1 MKILTEDCDKL
12 PVLTQVL
19 LRRALVVSGLSED
32 VHVEIT
38 DDVNDEDIKITLGT
52 VKKYKGKAYKTLS
65 PKEIV
70 TNPQSILFLVQAL
83 QYAYLGTE
91 QLGLKQ
97 GEDWVIWQ
105 GEDITFKPGT
115 LIALDIESAGD
126 IDEDTFA
133 AGRILSIALWNGKF
147 GVVIP
152 EELAE
157 TNKAA
162 DLIKRLCDTCTV
174 ICHNGTFDMP
184 YLSKRLGIRVYHHED
199 TLLMHFVLD
208 NLAGEHGLKPLA
220 RRWLRAEDWD
230 SDAKSYLKGGAYF
243 ENIPREKLYEYNL
256 MDTVWTHKLYE
267 YFLPMLKNSGKYDYY
282 RYRMQVTKVLNDV
295 QMNGVAVSLD
305 ALDELEEKYKR
316 QCDENLTVLKKYAG
330 EAFNPQS
337 HKQIKDYFT
346 SKGVSS
352 PSFDS
357 DHLKKLRREGKETE
371 FIDALLAYR
380 YSSKVLG
387 SYIVNVRHKRG
398 EDGRIHPY
406 YLPHGA
412 KTGRLSAKGPAIQTM
427 GRDSGIKRALVA
439 APGCKIISCD
449 YSQAE
454 LRTVAE
460 LADDE
465 AMIAAFQ
472 PGAPDFFDD
481 LMTKIWPDDYPTIE
495 AYEAFKHE
503 QPKTAKNRRALV
515 KSVVYGC
522 VPLNYPILTAEGWK
536 SVDDLVEG
544 ELVYAADTATGQ
556 LVKTPLRKIN
566 RYSDA
571 PVNTYST
578 RGFNVT
584 TTDNHKWVV
593 SKRKKGKEDE
603 INLVEAQDIKHDDK
617 IMLAYPYLSN
627 HDDGYTDEEVQLISW
642 VVSDGYLHRSQTNHE
657 IRGILM
663 HIMQAKPQYV
673 EEIKNLM
680 TNFSHSVDTRPGV
693 NYETAYTWRVHAEDA
708 RRVWDKSGI
717 GDHKEN
723 LCRWVLSLNA
733 RHVEMFVDIFNK
745 AEGHF
750 SHGTWVV
757 TQKHGY
763 TADAYRLAAF
773 LRGMYITSSEY
784 KEGGISKYRLRKKS
798 FVTAQK
804 LVVEDA
810 GSCDVWC
817 PTTDYGTWVTQ
828 DENGSIMVTGNS
840 NYGRGVPAIATALE
854 MPIDSAQYVY
864 DQYMGSYAGLRD
876 WQTRVRHSVGRKE
889 EDNERKTKF
898 GLTFNPLFV
907 SDNSYSST
915 QNEALAFVP
924 QSTANDIC
932 LNAAIKINEQVGQYG
947 AKLIGLVHDAT
958 YVECPEETIEE
969 CSKMMEREMANAATL
984 VFNRVP
990 FAAEAEVGNN
1000 WEEV

>member
-1 MKILTEDCDKL
+1 MKILTEDVDKL
-12 PVLTQVL
+12 PVLAQVL
-19 LRRALVVSGLSED
+19 LRRALVVSGLSKD

-52 VKKYKGKAYKTLS
+52 VKGYKGKAYKTLS
-65 PKEIV
+65 PKQIV
-70 TNPQSILFLVQAL
+70 TNPQAGLFLAQAL
-83 QYAYLGTE
+83 QYAYLGAE
-91 QLGLKQ
+91 ELGLKQ

-105 GEDITFKPGT
+105 GEDISFKPGT

-133 AGRILSIALWNGKF
+133 AGRILSIALWNGRF

-157 TNKAA
+157 TDKAA

-256 MDTVWTHKLYE
+256 MDVVWTHKLYE

-295 QMNGVAVSLD
+295 QMNGVAVSLG

-316 QCDENLTVLKKYAG
+316 QCDENLVVLRQHAG
-330 EAFNPQS
+330 EDFNPQS
-337 HKQIKDYFT
+337 PKQIKDYFK

-380 YSSKVLG
+380 YAAKVIG
-387 SYIVNVRHKRG
+387 SFIANVRRKVG

-439 APGCKIISCD
+439 EPGCKIISCD

-481 LMTKIWPDDYPTIE
+481 LMTKIWPEEFPTIE
-495 AYEAFKHE
+495 AYEAYKHE

-515 KSVVYGC
+515 KSVV
-522 VPLNYPILTAEGWK
+522 
-536 SVDDLVEG
+536 
-544 ELVYAADTATGQ
+544 
-556 LVKTPLRKIN
+556 
-566 RYSDA
+566 
-571 PVNTYST
+571 
-578 RGFNVT
+578 
-584 TTDNHKWVV
+584 
-593 SKRKKGKEDE
+593 
-603 INLVEAQDIKHDDK
+603 
-617 IMLAYPYLSN
+617 
-627 HDDGYTDEEVQLISW
+627 
-642 VVSDGYLHRSQTNHE
+642 
-657 IRGILM
+657 
-663 HIMQAKPQYV
+663 
-673 EEIKNLM
+673 
-680 TNFSHSVDTRPGV
+680 
-693 NYETAYTWRVHAEDA
+693 
-708 RRVWDKSGI
+708 
-717 GDHKEN
+717 
-723 LCRWVLSLNA
+723 
-733 RHVEMFVDIFNK
+733 
-745 AEGHF
+745 
-750 SHGTWVV
+750 
-757 TQKHGY
+757 
-763 TADAYRLAAF
+763 
-773 LRGMYITSSEY
+773 
-784 KEGGISKYRLRKKS
+784 
-798 FVTAQK
+798 
-804 LVVEDA
+804 
-810 GSCDVWC
+810 
-817 PTTDYGTWVTQ
+817 
-828 DENGSIMVTGNS
+828 
-840 NYGRGVPAIATALE
+840 AIATALE
-854 MPIDSAQYVY
+854 QPIKDAQHVV
-864 DQYMGSYAGLRD
+864 DQYLGAYPGLRD

-907 SDNSYSST
+907 SDNNYSST

-932 LNAAIKINEQVGQYG
+932 LNAAIKINKQVDQYG

-969 CSKMMEREMANAATL
+969 CSKMMEREMAKAATL

>member
-1 MKILTEDCDKL
+1 MKVLVNSVDKL
-12 PVLTQVL
+12 PVLVTVL
-19 LRRALVVSGLSED
+19 LKRARVVSGLPAGTPIE
-32 VHVEIT
+32 VV
-38 DDVNDEDIKITLGT
+38 DDPQAEDIRITLGT
-52 VKKYKGKAYKTLS
+52 VKGYKGDAYKTLS
-65 PKEIV
+65 PKQIV
-70 TNPQSILFLVQAL
+70 SNPQAILFLAQAL
-83 QYAYLGTE
+83 QYGYLGPIDPGLE
-91 QLGLKQ
+91 LGR
-97 GEDWVIWQ
+97 DWVIWEGQ
-105 GEDITFKPGT
+105 DISFKKGSV
-115 LIALDIESAGD
+115 IALDIESAGD
-126 IDEDTFA
+126 IDNDTFA

-157 TNKAA
+157 TPESAE
-162 DLIKRLCDTCTV
+162 LIERLCRDCIV
-174 ICHNGTFDMP
+174 VCHNGTFDMP
-184 YLSKRLGIRVYHHED
+184 YLSKRLGINVYHHED

-220 RRWLRAEDWD
+220 RRWLRAADWD
-230 SDAKSYLKGGAYF
+230 SDAKSYLKHGAYF
-243 ENIPREKLYEYNL
+243 ENIPRDKLYLYNIY
-256 MDTVWTHKLYE
+256 DVYWTFELYK
-267 YFLPMLKNSGKYDYY
+267 YFKSMVDKAPDFYKH
-282 RYRMQVTKVLNDV
+282 RMRVTRVLHDV
-295 QMNGVAVSLD
+295 QMNGVAVSFT
-305 ALDELEEKYKR
+305 ALDELEEKYNR
-316 QCDENLTVLKKYAG
+316 QCDEHLVILKKLAG
-330 EAFNPQS
+330 DDFNPQS
-337 HKQIKDYFT
+337 PKQIAEYFA

-352 PSFDS
+352 PSFDAK
-357 DHLKKLRREGKETE
+357 HLKKLKRAGKEPE

-380 YSSKVLG
+380 YAAKVIG
-387 SYIVNVRHKRG
+387 SFIANVRRKRG
-398 EDGRIHPY
+398 EDKRIHPY

-495 AYEAFKHE
+495 AYEEFKHE
-503 QPKTAKNRRALV
+503 HPKTAKNKRALV

-544 ELVYAADTATGQ
+544 ELVYAADTETGQ

-571 PVNTYST
+571 AVKTYST

-584 TTDNHKWVV
+584 TTANHKWVV
-593 SKRKKGKEDE
+593 AKRKRGKEDE
-603 INLVEAQDIKHDDK
+603 IKLVEAQDIKHDDI
-617 IMLAYPYLSN
+617 IMLAYPYMSN
-627 HDDGYTDEEVQLISW
+627 HDDGYTDAEVQLISW
-642 VVSDGYLHRSQTNHE
+642 VVSDGYLHRSKTNHE

-663 HIMQAKPQYV
+663 HVMQAKPQYV
-673 EEIKNLM
+673 EEIKKLM
-680 TNFSHSVDTRPGV
+680 TNFSHSVGTRPGV

-717 GDHKEN
+717 GDEKEN
-723 LCRWVLSLNA
+723 LCQWVLSLNA
-733 RHVEMFVDIFNK
+733 KHLEMFVDIFNK

-750 SHGTWVV
+750 SNGAWVV

-763 TADAYRLAAF
+763 TADAYRLASF
-773 LRGMYITSSEY
+773 LCGKYVTSSEY
-784 KEGGISKYRLRKKS
+784 KEGGISKYRLRKKT

-804 LVVEDA
+804 LVVEDV

-828 DENGSIMVTGNS
+828 DENGSIIVTGNS

-864 DQYMGSYAGLRD
+864 DQYLGAYSGLRD
-876 WQTRVRHSVGRKE
+876 WQQKVRHSVGRKE
-889 EDNERKTKF
+889 ENYMRRTKF
-898 GLTFNPLFV
+898 GMTYNPLFV
-907 SDNSYSST
+907 PDADYAST

-958 YVECPEETIEE
+958 YVECPEETVEE
-969 CSKMMEREMANAATL
+969 CSRMMEREMSKAATL
-984 VFNRVP
+984 VFHRVP
-990 FAAEAEVGNN
+990 FVAEAEVGNN

>member
-1 MKILTEDCDKL
+1 MKILTTDCDKL
-12 PVLTQVL
+12 PVLAQIL
-19 LRRALVVSGLSED
+19 LKRALVVSGLPAD
-32 VHVEIT
+32 THVEIT
-38 DDVNDEDIKITLGT
+38 DDVNDDDIKITLGT
-52 VKKYKGKAYKTLS
+52 VKGYKGKAYKTLS
-65 PKEIV
+65 PKQII
-70 TNPQSILFLVQAL
+70 TNPQAGLFLAQAL
-83 QYAYLGTE
+83 QYAYLGAE

-97 GEDWVIWQ
+97 GKDWVIWQ

-157 TNKAA
+157 TDKAA
-162 DLIKRLCDTCTV
+162 ETIKRLCDTCTV

-243 ENIPREKLYEYNL
+243 ENIPREKLYKYNL
-256 MDTVWTHKLYE
+256 MDVVWTHKLYE

-282 RYRMQVTKVLNDV
+282 RYRIRVTKVLNDV
-295 QMNGVAVSLD
+295 QMNGVAVSLE

-316 QCDENLTVLKKYAG
+316 QCDENLAILRQHAG
-330 EAFNPQS
+330 EDFNPQS
-337 HKQIKDYFT
+337 PKQIKDYFKA
-346 SKGVSS
+346 KGVSS

-380 YSSKVLG
+380 YAAKVIG
-387 SYIVNVRHKRG
+387 SFIANVRRKVG

-439 APGCKIISCD
+439 EPGCKIISCD

-481 LMTKIWPDDYPTIE
+481 LMTKIWPEEFPTIE

-515 KSVVYGC
+515 KSVVYG
-522 VPLNYPILTAEGWK
+522 LNY
-536 SVDDLVEG
+536 
-544 ELVYAADTATGQ
+544 
-556 LVKTPLRKIN
+556 N
-566 RYSDA
+566 
-571 PVNTYST
+571 
-578 RGFNVT
+578 
-584 TTDNHKWVV
+584 
-593 SKRKKGKEDE
+593 
-603 INLVEAQDIKHDDK
+603 
-617 IMLAYPYLSN
+617 
-627 HDDGYTDEEVQLISW
+627 
-642 VVSDGYLHRSQTNHE
+642 
-657 IRGILM
+657 
-663 HIMQAKPQYV
+663 
-673 EEIKNLM
+673 
-680 TNFSHSVDTRPGV
+680 
-693 NYETAYTWRVHAEDA
+693 
-708 RRVWDKSGI
+708 
-717 GDHKEN
+717 
-723 LCRWVLSLNA
+723 
-733 RHVEMFVDIFNK
+733 
-745 AEGHF
+745 
-750 SHGTWVV
+750 
-757 TQKHGY
+757 
-763 TADAYRLAAF
+763 
-773 LRGMYITSSEY
+773 
-784 KEGGISKYRLRKKS
+784 
-798 FVTAQK
+798 
-804 LVVEDA
+804 
-810 GSCDVWC
+810 
-817 PTTDYGTWVTQ
+817 
-828 DENGSIMVTGNS
+828 
-840 NYGRGVPAIATALE
+840 RGVPAIATALE
-854 MPIDSAQYVY
+854 QPIEAAQHVV
-864 DQYMGSYAGLRD
+864 DQYLGSYPGLRD
-876 WQTRVRHSVGRKE
+876 WQARVKHSVGRKK

-898 GLTFNPLFV
+898 GLMFNPLFV
-907 SDNSYSST
+907 SDSNYSST

-958 YVECPEETIEE
+958 YVECPEETVEE
-969 CSKMMEREMANAATL
+969 CSKMMEHEMAKAATL
-984 VFNRVP
+984 VFDRVP

>member
-1 MKILTEDCDKL
+1 MKILTEDVDKL
-12 PVLTQVL
+12 PVLAQIL
-19 LRRALVVSGLSED
+19 LRRALVVSGLSTEM
-32 VHVEIT
+32 HVEIT

-52 VKKYKGKAYKTLS
+52 VKGYKGKAYKTLS
-65 PKEIV
+65 PKQIV
-70 TNPQSILFLVQAL
+70 TNPQAGLFLAQAL
-83 QYAYLGTE
+83 QYAYLGAE
-91 QLGLKQ
+91 ELGLKQ
-97 GEDWVIWQ
+97 GQDWVIWQ

-126 IDEDTFA
+126 IDDDTFA

-157 TNKAA
+157 TDKAA
-162 DLIKRLCDTCTV
+162 ELIKRLCDTCTV

-184 YLSKRLGIRVYHHED
+184 YLSKRLGIHVYHHED

-220 RRWLRAEDWD
+220 RRWLRAADWD

-243 ENIPREKLYEYNL
+243 ENVPREKLYEYNL
-256 MDTVWTHKLYE
+256 ADVVWTFKLYE
-267 YFLPMLKNSGKYDYY
+267 YLLPMLKNSGKYDYY

-305 ALDELEEKYKR
+305 ALDELEEKYQE
-316 QCDENLTVLKKYAG
+316 QCDENLVVLRQHAG
-330 EAFNPQS
+330 EDFNPQS
-337 HKQIKDYFT
+337 PKQIKNYFK

-380 YSSKVLG
+380 YAAKVIG
-387 SYIVNVRHKRG
+387 SFIANVRRKVG

-481 LMTKIWPDDYPTIE
+481 LMTKIWPEEFPTIE

-503 QPKTAKNRRALV
+503 HPKTAKNRRALV
-515 KSVVYGC
+515 KSICYG
-522 VPLNYPILTAEGWK
+522 
-536 SVDDLVEG
+536 
-544 ELVYAADTATGQ
+544 
-556 LVKTPLRKIN
+556 
-566 RYSDA
+566 
-571 PVNTYST
+571 
-578 RGFNVT
+578 
-584 TTDNHKWVV
+584 
-593 SKRKKGKEDE
+593 
-603 INLVEAQDIKHDDK
+603 
-617 IMLAYPYLSN
+617 
-627 HDDGYTDEEVQLISW
+627 
-642 VVSDGYLHRSQTNHE
+642 
-657 IRGILM
+657 
-663 HIMQAKPQYV
+663 
-673 EEIKNLM
+673 
-680 TNFSHSVDTRPGV
+680 
-693 NYETAYTWRVHAEDA
+693 
-708 RRVWDKSGI
+708 
-717 GDHKEN
+717 
-723 LCRWVLSLNA
+723 
-733 RHVEMFVDIFNK
+733 
-745 AEGHF
+745 
-750 SHGTWVV
+750 
-757 TQKHGY
+757 
-763 TADAYRLAAF
+763 
-773 LRGMYITSSEY
+773 
-784 KEGGISKYRLRKKS
+784 
-798 FVTAQK
+798 
-804 LVVEDA
+804 
-810 GSCDVWC
+810 
-817 PTTDYGTWVTQ
+817 
-828 DENGSIMVTGNS
+828 S

-876 WQTRVRHSVGRKE
+876 WQRRVRHSVGRKE

-907 SDNSYSST
+907 SDNNYSST

-969 CSKMMEREMANAATL
+969 CSKMMEHEMAKAATI

>member
-12 PVLTQVL
+12 PVLAQIL
-19 LRRALVVSGLSED
+19 LRRALVVSGLSQD
-32 VHVEIT
+32 MHVEIT

-52 VKKYKGKAYKTLS
+52 VKGYKGNAYKTLS
-65 PKEIV
+65 PKQIV
-70 TNPQSILFLVQAL
+70 TNPQAGLFLAQAL
-83 QYAYLGTE
+83 QYAYLGAE

-157 TNKAA
+157 TDKATE
-162 DLIKRLCDTCTV
+162 LIKRLCDTCTV

-256 MDTVWTHKLYE
+256 MDTVYTFKLYE

-282 RYRMQVTKVLNDV
+282 RYRIRVTKVLNDV
-295 QMNGVAVSLD
+295 QMNGVAVSLE

-316 QCDENLTVLKKYAG
+316 QCDENLVTLRAHAG
-330 EAFNPQS
+330 EDFNPQS
-337 HKQIKDYFT
+337 PKQIKDYFK

-357 DHLKKLRREGKETE
+357 DHLKKLRREGKEVE

-380 YSSKVLG
+380 YAAKVIG
-387 SYIVNVRHKRG
+387 SFIANVRRKVG

-439 APGCKIISCD
+439 EPGCKVISCD

-460 LADDE
+460 LADDK

-481 LMTKIWPDDYPTIE
+481 LMTKIWPEEFPTIE

-515 KSVVYGC
+515 KSVVYG
-522 VPLNYPILTAEGWK
+522 L
-536 SVDDLVEG
+536 
-544 ELVYAADTATGQ
+544 
-556 LVKTPLRKIN
+556 
-566 RYSDA
+566 
-571 PVNTYST
+571 
-578 RGFNVT
+578 
-584 TTDNHKWVV
+584 
-593 SKRKKGKEDE
+593 
-603 INLVEAQDIKHDDK
+603 
-617 IMLAYPYLSN
+617 
-627 HDDGYTDEEVQLISW
+627 
-642 VVSDGYLHRSQTNHE
+642 
-657 IRGILM
+657 
-663 HIMQAKPQYV
+663 
-673 EEIKNLM
+673 
-680 TNFSHSVDTRPGV
+680 
-693 NYETAYTWRVHAEDA
+693 
-708 RRVWDKSGI
+708 
-717 GDHKEN
+717 
-723 LCRWVLSLNA
+723 
-733 RHVEMFVDIFNK
+733 
-745 AEGHF
+745 
-750 SHGTWVV
+750 
-757 TQKHGY
+757 
-763 TADAYRLAAF
+763 
-773 LRGMYITSSEY
+773 
-784 KEGGISKYRLRKKS
+784 
-798 FVTAQK
+798 
-804 LVVEDA
+804 
-810 GSCDVWC
+810 
-817 PTTDYGTWVTQ
+817 
-828 DENGSIMVTGNS
+828 
-840 NYGRGVPAIATALE
+840 NYGRGVAAIATALE
-854 MPIDSAQYVY
+854 QPIEAAQHVV
-864 DQYMGSYAGLRD
+864 DQYLGAYPGLRD
-876 WQTRVRHSVGRKE
+876 WQQKVRHSVGRKE

-907 SDNSYSST
+907 SDSNYSST

-969 CSKMMEREMANAATL
+969 CSKMMEREMAQAATL

>member
-1 MKILTEDCDKL
+1 MKILTNSVDKL
-12 PVLTQVL
+12 PVLVSVL
-19 LRRALVVSGLSED
+19 LKRARSVSGLPAGTPIE
-32 VHVEIT
+32 VV
-38 DDVNDEDIKITLGT
+38 DDPQAEDIRITLGT
-52 VKKYKGKAYKTLS
+52 VKGYKGEAYKTLS
-65 PKEIV
+65 PKQIV
-70 TNPQSILFLVQAL
+70 TNPQSVLFLAQAL
-83 QYAYLGTE
+83 QYGYLGPIDPGLE
-91 QLGLKQ
+91 LGKA
-97 GEDWVIWQ
+97 WVIWEGQ
-105 GEDITFKPGT
+105 DISFKKGGV
-115 LIALDIESAGD
+115 IALDIESAGD
-126 IDEDTFA
+126 IDNDTFA

-157 TNKAA
+157 TPESAE
-162 DLIKRLCDTCTV
+162 LIERLCRDCIV
-174 ICHNGTFDMP
+174 VCHNGTFDMP
-184 YLSKRLGIRVYHHED
+184 YLSKRLGINVYHHDD

-220 RRWLRAEDWD
+220 RRWLRAADWD
-230 SDAKSYLKGGAYF
+230 SDAKSYLKHGAYF
-243 ENIPREKLYEYNL
+243 ENIPRDKLYRYNIY
-256 MDTVWTHKLYE
+256 DVYWTFELYK
-267 YFLPMLKNSGKYDYY
+267 YFKSMIDKAPDFYKH
-282 RYRMQVTKVLNDV
+282 RMRVTRVLHDV
-295 QMNGVAVSLD
+295 QMNGVAVSLT
-305 ALDELEEKYKR
+305 ALDELEEEYNR
-316 QCDENLTVLKKYAG
+316 QCDEHLVILKKLAG
-330 EAFNPQS
+330 DDFNPQS
-337 HKQIKDYFT
+337 PKQIAEYFA

-352 PSFDS
+352 PSFDAK
-357 DHLKKLRREGKETE
+357 HLKKLKRAGKEPE

-380 YSSKVLG
+380 YAAKVIG
-387 SYIVNVRHKRG
+387 SFIANVRRKRG
-398 EDGRIHPY
+398 EDKRIHPY

-427 GRDSGIKRALVA
+427 GRDSGIKRALIA

-460 LADDE
+460 LADDT

-481 LMTKIWPDDYPTIE
+481 LMTKIWPEEFPTIE
-495 AYEAFKHE
+495 SYEDFKHE
-503 QPKTAKNRRALV
+503 QPKNAKNRRALV

-544 ELVYAADTATGQ
+544 EPVYAADTTTGQ

-584 TTDNHKWVV
+584 TTANHKWVV
-593 SKRKKGKEDE
+593 DRRKEDM
-603 INLVEAQDIKHDDK
+603 IKLVEAHDIKHDDK

-642 VVSDGYLHRSQTNHE
+642 VVTDGHLHRE
-657 IRGILM
+657 VRGILM
-663 HIMQAKPQYV
+663 QIMQEKPQYV
-673 EEIKNLM
+673 EEIKKLM
-680 TNFSHSVDTRPGV
+680 TSFSHSVDTRPGV
-693 NYETAYTWRVHAEDA
+693 NYATAYTWRVHAEDA

-717 GDHKEN
+717 GDEKEN
-723 LCRWVLSLNA
+723 LCQWVLSLNT
-733 RHVEMFVDIFNK
+733 RHIEMFVDILNK

-750 SHGTWVV
+750 NDGAWVV
-757 TQKHGY
+757 TQKHGH
-763 TADAYRLAAF
+763 TADAYRLAAS
-773 LRGMYITSSEY
+773 LCGKYVTSSEY
-784 KEGGISKYRLRKKS
+784 REGGISKYRIHKKT

-804 LVVEDA
+804 LVVKDA

-828 DENGSIMVTGNS
+828 DENGSIIVTGNS
-840 NYGRGVPAIATALE
+840 NYGRGVPSIATALE
-854 MPIDSAQYVY
+854 QPIEQAQHVY
-864 DQYMGSYAGLRD
+864 DQYMGAYSGLRN
-876 WQTRVRHSVGRKE
+876 WQQKVRHSVGRKE
-889 EDNERKTKF
+889 ENYMRQTKF
-898 GLTFNPLFV
+898 GMTYNPLFV
-907 SDNSYSST
+907 PDADYAST

-958 YVECPEETIEE
+958 YVECPEETVEE
-969 CSKMMEREMANAATL
+969 CSRMMEREMSKAATL

-990 FAAEAEVGNN
+990 FVAEAEVGNN

>member
-1 MKILTEDCDKL
+1 MKILTNSVDKL
-12 PVLTQVL
+12 PVLVSVL
-19 LRRALVVSGLSED
+19 LKRARAVSGLPAGTAIE
-32 VHVEIT
+32 VV
-38 DDVNDEDIKITLGT
+38 DDPQAEDIRVTLGT
-52 VKKYKGKAYKTLS
+52 VKGYKGDAYKTLS
-65 PKEIV
+65 PKQIV
-70 TNPQSILFLVQAL
+70 TNPQAILFLAQAL
-83 QYAYLGTE
+83 QYGYLGPIDPGLE
-91 QLGLKQ
+91 LGK
-97 GEDWVIWQ
+97 DWVIWEGQ
-105 GEDITFKPGT
+105 DISFKKGSV
-115 LIALDIESAGD
+115 IALDIESAGD
-126 IDEDTFA
+126 IDNDTFA

-157 TNKAA
+157 TPESAE
-162 DLIKRLCDTCTV
+162 LIERLCRDSIV
-174 ICHNGTFDMP
+174 VCHNGTFDMP
-184 YLSKRLGIRVYHHED
+184 YLSKRLGINVYHHED
-199 TLLMHFVLD
+199 TLLMHFALD

-220 RRWLRAEDWD
+220 RRWLRAADWD
-230 SDAKSYLKGGAYF
+230 SDAKSYLKHGAYF
-243 ENIPREKLYEYNL
+243 ENIPREKLYRYNL
-256 MDTVWTHKLYE
+256 MDVVYTFKLYE
-267 YFLPMLKNSGKYDYY
+267 YFLPILKNSGKHDFYKH
-282 RYRMQVTKVLNDV
+282 RMRVTRVLHDV
-295 QMNGVAVSLD
+295 QMNGVAVSFT
-305 ALDELEEKYKR
+305 ALDELEEKYSR
-316 QCDENLTVLKKYAG
+316 QCDEHLVILKKLAG
-330 EAFNPQS
+330 DDFNPQS
-337 HKQIKDYFT
+337 PKQIAEYFA

-352 PSFDS
+352 PSFDAK
-357 DHLKKLRREGKETE
+357 HLKKLKRAGKEPE

-380 YSSKVLG
+380 YAAKVIG
-387 SYIVNVRHKRG
+387 NFIVNVRRKRG
-398 EDGRIHPY
+398 EDKRVHPY

-427 GRDSGIKRALVA
+427 GRDSGIKRALIA

-481 LMTKIWPDDYPTIE
+481 LMTKIWPEEFPTIE
-495 AYEAFKHE
+495 AYEDFKHE
-503 QPKTAKNRRALV
+503 QPKTAKNKRALV

-522 VPLNYPILTAEGWK
+522 VPMNYPILTAEGWK
-536 SVDDLVEG
+536 SVNDLVEG
-544 ELVYAADTATGQ
+544 ELVYAADTTTGQ
-556 LVKTPLRKIN
+556 LVTTPLRKIN
-566 RYSDA
+566 SYSNA

-584 TTDNHKWVV
+584 TTSNHKWVV
-593 SKRKKGKEDE
+593 SKRRRGKGDE
-603 INLVEAQDIKHDDK
+603 IALIEAEDIKHDDK

-627 HDDGYTDEEVQLISW
+627 HDDGYTDAEVQLISW

-663 HIMQAKPQYV
+663 QAKPKYV
-673 EEIKNLM
+673 EEIKKLM
-680 TNFSHSVDTRPGV
+680 TNFNHSVDTRPGV

-723 LCRWVLSLNA
+723 LCQWVLSLNTK
-733 RHVEMFVDIFNK
+733 HVEMFFDIFNK
-745 AEGHF
+745 AEGSF
-750 SHGTWVV
+750 SNDTWVV

-763 TADAYRLAAF
+763 TAAAYRLAAF
-773 LRGMYITSSEY
+773 LCGKYVTSSEY
-784 KEGGISKYRLRKKS
+784 KEGGMSKYHVRKKS

-804 LVVEDA
+804 LVVKDA
-810 GSCDVWC
+810 GTTDVWC

-828 DENGSIMVTGNS
+828 DENGSVIVTGNS
-840 NYGRGVPAIATALE
+840 NYGRGVPAIAAE
-854 MPIDSAQYVY
+854 INQSIEHAQYVY
-864 DQYMGSYAGLRD
+864 DQYFGTYTGLRD
-876 WQTRVRHSVGRKE
+876 WQQKVRHSVGRKE
-889 EDNERKTKF
+889 ENYMRQTKF
-898 GLTFNPLFV
+898 GMQYNPLFI
-907 SDNSYSST
+907 SDADYAST

-958 YVECPEETIEE
+958 YVECPEETVEE
-969 CSKMMEREMANAATL
+969 CSRMMEREMSKAATL

-990 FAAEAEVGNN
+990 FVAEAEVGNN

>member
-1 MKILTEDCDKL
+1 MRILTNNVDKL
-12 PVLTQVL
+12 PVLVTVL
-19 LRRALVVSGLSED
+19 LKRARAVSGLPAGTPIEVVD
-32 VHVEIT
+32 NPQA
-38 DDVNDEDIKITLGT
+38 DDIRITLGT
-52 VKKYKGKAYKTLS
+52 VKGYKGDAYKTLS
-65 PKEIV
+65 PKQIV
-70 TNPQSILFLVQAL
+70 SNQQAILFLAQAL
-83 QYAYLGTE
+83 QYGYLGPVDPGLE
-91 QLGLKQ
+91 LGK
-97 GEDWVIWQ
+97 DWMIWEGQ
-105 GEDITFKPGT
+105 DISFKKGSV
-115 LIALDIESAGD
+115 IALDIESAGD
-126 IDEDTFA
+126 IDNDTFA

-157 TNKAA
+157 TPESAE
-162 DLIKRLCDTCTV
+162 LIDRLCRDCIV
-174 ICHNGTFDMP
+174 VCHNGTFDMP
-184 YLSKRLGIRVYHHED
+184 YLSKRLGINVYHHED

-220 RRWLRAEDWD
+220 RRWLRAADWD
-230 SDAKSYLKGGAYF
+230 SDAKSYLKHGAYF
-243 ENIPREKLYEYNL
+243 ENIPRDKLYQYNIY
-256 MDTVWTHKLYE
+256 DVYWTFELYK
-267 YFLPMLKNSGKYDYY
+267 YFKPMIDKAPDFYKH
-282 RYRMQVTKVLNDV
+282 RMRVTRVLHDV
-295 QMNGVAVSLD
+295 QMNGVAVSIN
-305 ALDELEEKYKR
+305 ALDELEDEYNH
-316 QCDENLTVLKKYAG
+316 QCDEHLVILKKLAG
-330 EAFNPQS
+330 DDFNPQS
-337 HKQIKDYFT
+337 PKQIAEYFA

-352 PSFDS
+352 PSFDAN
-357 DHLKKLRREGKETE
+357 HLKKLKRAGKEPE

-380 YSSKVLG
+380 YAAKVIG
-387 SYIVNVRHKRG
+387 SFIANVRRKRG
-398 EDGRIHPY
+398 EDKRIHPY

-460 LADDE
+460 LADDK

-481 LMTKIWPDDYPTIE
+481 LMTKIWPEEFPTIE
-495 AYEAFKHE
+495 AYEDFKHE

-544 ELVYAADTATGQ
+544 ELVYAADMATGQ

-566 RYSDA
+566 RYSNA

-584 TTDNHKWVV
+584 TTANHKWVV
-593 SKRKKGKEDE
+593 ASRKKRTWDE

-642 VVSDGYLHRSQTNHE
+642 VVSDGYLHRSKTNHE

-663 HIMQAKPQYV
+663 HIMQAKPQYI
-673 EEIKNLM
+673 EEIKKLM

-693 NYETAYTWRVHAEDA
+693 NYETAYTWRIHAEDA

-717 GDHKEN
+717 GDEKEN
-723 LCRWVLSLNA
+723 LCQWVLSLNA
-733 RHVEMFVDIFNK
+733 RHLEMFVDIFNK

-750 SHGTWVV
+750 SNGTWVV

-763 TADAYRLAAF
+763 TADAYRLAAS
-773 LRGMYITSSEY
+773 LCGKYVTSSEY
-784 KEGGISKYRLRKKS
+784 KEGGISKYRLRKKT
-798 FVTAQK
+798 FITAQK

-828 DENGSIMVTGNS
+828 DENGSIIVTGNS

-854 MPIDSAQYVY
+854 QPLEAAQHVI
-864 DQYMGSYAGLRD
+864 DQYLGAYPGLRN
-876 WQTRVRHSVGRKE
+876 WQQKVRHSVGRKE
-889 EDNERKTKF
+889 ENYMRQTKF
-898 GLTFNPLFV
+898 GMTYNPLFV
-907 SDNSYSST
+907 PDADYAST

-958 YVECPEETIEE
+958 YVECPEETVEE
-969 CSKMMEREMANAATL
+969 CSRMMEREMTKAATL

-990 FAAEAEVGNN
+990 FVAEAEVGNN

>member
-1 MKILTEDCDKL
+1 MKILTNSVDKL
-12 PVLTQVL
+12 PVLVTVL
-19 LRRALVVSGLSED
+19 LKRARAVSGLPADTLIE
-32 VHVEIT
+32 VV
-38 DDVNDEDIKITLGT
+38 DDPQAEDIRITLGT
-52 VKKYKGKAYKTLS
+52 VKGYKGDAYKTLS
-65 PKEIV
+65 PKQIV
-70 TNPQSILFLVQAL
+70 NNPQSVLFLAQAL
-83 QYAYLGTE
+83 QYGYLGPIDPGLE
-91 QLGLKQ
+91 LGK
-97 GEDWVIWQ
+97 DWVIWEGQ
-105 GEDITFKPGT
+105 DISFKKGSV
-115 LIALDIESAGD
+115 IALDIESAGD
-126 IDEDTFA
+126 IDNDTFA

-157 TNKAA
+157 TSESAE
-162 DLIKRLCDTCTV
+162 LIESLCRDCIV
-174 ICHNGTFDMP
+174 VCHNGTFDMP
-184 YLSKRLGIRVYHHED
+184 YLSKRLGINVYHHED

-220 RRWLRAEDWD
+220 RRWLRAADWD
-230 SDAKSYLKGGAYF
+230 SDAKSYLKHGAYF
-243 ENIPREKLYEYNL
+243 ENIPRDKLYLYNIY
-256 MDTVWTHKLYE
+256 DVYWTFELYK
-267 YFLPMLKNSGKYDYY
+267 YFKSMIDKSPDFYKH
-282 RYRMQVTKVLNDV
+282 RMRVTRVLHDV
-295 QMNGVAVSLD
+295 QMNGVAVSFT
-305 ALDELEEKYKR
+305 ALDELEEKYNR
-316 QCDENLTVLKKYAG
+316 QCDEHLVILKKLAG
-330 EAFNPQS
+330 DDFNPQS
-337 HKQIKDYFT
+337 PKQIAEYFA

-352 PSFDS
+352 PSFDAK
-357 DHLKKLRREGKETE
+357 HLKKLKRAGKEPE

-380 YSSKVLG
+380 YAAKVIG
-387 SYIVNVRHKRG
+387 SFIANVRRKRG
-398 EDGRIHPY
+398 EDKRIHPY

-503 QPKTAKNRRALV
+503 HPKTAKNKRALV

-522 VPLNYPILTAEGWK
+522 VPLKYPILTAEGWK
-536 SVDDLVEG
+536 SVDNLVEG

-566 RYSDA
+566 RYSNA
-571 PVNTYST
+571 PVNIYST
-578 RGFNVT
+578 RGLNVT
-584 TTDNHKWVV
+584 TTANHKWVV
-593 SKRKKGKEDE
+593 SKRRRGKEDE
-603 INLVEAQDIKHDDK
+603 IKLVEAQDIKHDDI

-627 HDDGYTDEEVQLISW
+627 EDDGYTDAEVQLISW
-642 VVSDGYLHRSQTNHE
+642 VVSDGYLHRSQSNHE
-657 IRGILM
+657 VRGILM

-673 EEIKNLM
+673 EEIKKLM
-680 TNFSHSVDTRPGV
+680 TNFSHSLDKRPGV

-708 RRVWDKSGI
+708 HRVWDKSGI

-723 LCRWVLSLNA
+723 LCQWVLSLNA
-733 RHVEMFVDIFNK
+733 RHLEMFVDIFNK
-745 AEGHF
+745 AEGSF
-750 SHGTWVV
+750 NNGAWVV

-763 TADAYRLAAF
+763 TADAYRLASF
-773 LRGMYITSSEY
+773 LCGKYVTSSEY

-810 GSCDVWC
+810 GSCNVWC

-828 DENGSIMVTGNS
+828 DENGSVIVTGNS

-854 MPIDSAQYVY
+854 MPVDNAQHVY
-864 DQYMGSYAGLRD
+864 DQYMGAYSGLRD
-876 WQTRVRHSVGRKE
+876 WQQKVRRSVGRKE
-889 EDNERKTKF
+889 ENYMRRTKF
-898 GLTFNPLFV
+898 GMTYNPLFV
-907 SDNSYSST
+907 PDADYAST

-958 YVECPEETIEE
+958 YVECPEETVEE
-969 CSKMMEREMANAATL
+969 CSRMMEREMSKAATL

-990 FAAEAEVGNN
+990 FVAEAEVGNN

>member
-12 PVLTQVL
+12 PVLAQIL
-19 LRRALVVSGLSED
+19 LRRALVVSGIPAD
-32 VHVEIT
+32 THVEIT

-52 VKKYKGKAYKTLS
+52 VKGYKGKAYKTLS
-65 PKEIV
+65 PKQIV
-70 TNPQSILFLVQAL
+70 SNPQSVLFLAQAL
-83 QYAYLGTE
+83 QYGYLGPVDPGLE
-91 QLGLKQ
+91 LGK
-97 GEDWVIWQ
+97 DWVIWQ
-105 GEDITFKPGT
+105 GEDITFKSGT
-115 LIALDIESAGD
+115 VIALDIESAGD

-157 TNKAA
+157 TDKAA

-174 ICHNGTFDMP
+174 VCHNGTFDMP

-220 RRWLRAEDWD
+220 RRWLRAADWD

-256 MDTVWTHKLYE
+256 ADVVWTFKLYE
-267 YFLPMLKNSGKYDYY
+267 YFLPLLKNSGKYDYY

-295 QMNGVAVSLD
+295 QMNGVAVSLN

-316 QCDENLTVLKKYAG
+316 QCDENLVVLRQHAG
-330 EAFNPQS
+330 EDFNPRS
-337 HKQIKDYFT
+337 PKQIKDYFK

-380 YSSKVLG
+380 YAAKVIG
-387 SYIVNVRHKRG
+387 SFIANVRRKVG

-481 LMTKIWPDDYPTIE
+481 LMTKIWPEEFPTIE

-515 KSVVYGC
+515 KSVVYG
-522 VPLNYPILTAEGWK
+522 LNY
-536 SVDDLVEG
+536 
-544 ELVYAADTATGQ
+544 
-556 LVKTPLRKIN
+556 N
-566 RYSDA
+566 
-571 PVNTYST
+571 
-578 RGFNVT
+578 
-584 TTDNHKWVV
+584 
-593 SKRKKGKEDE
+593 
-603 INLVEAQDIKHDDK
+603 
-617 IMLAYPYLSN
+617 
-627 HDDGYTDEEVQLISW
+627 
-642 VVSDGYLHRSQTNHE
+642 
-657 IRGILM
+657 
-663 HIMQAKPQYV
+663 
-673 EEIKNLM
+673 
-680 TNFSHSVDTRPGV
+680 
-693 NYETAYTWRVHAEDA
+693 
-708 RRVWDKSGI
+708 
-717 GDHKEN
+717 
-723 LCRWVLSLNA
+723 
-733 RHVEMFVDIFNK
+733 
-745 AEGHF
+745 
-750 SHGTWVV
+750 
-757 TQKHGY
+757 
-763 TADAYRLAAF
+763 
-773 LRGMYITSSEY
+773 
-784 KEGGISKYRLRKKS
+784 
-798 FVTAQK
+798 
-804 LVVEDA
+804 
-810 GSCDVWC
+810 
-817 PTTDYGTWVTQ
+817 
-828 DENGSIMVTGNS
+828 
-840 NYGRGVPAIATALE
+840 RGVPAIATALE
-854 MPIDSAQYVY
+854 QPLEAAQHVV
-864 DQYMGSYAGLRD
+864 DQYLGSYPGLRD
-876 WQTRVRHSVGRKE
+876 WQARVKHSVGRKE
-889 EDNERKTKF
+889 EDRERKTKF

-907 SDNSYSST
+907 SDNNYSST

-958 YVECPEETIEE
+958 YVECPEETVEE
-969 CSKMMEREMANAATL
+969 CSKMMEREMAKAATI